1 MSARSRSFASL
12 VRVECLSIVRDRRAM
27 FAAFVLPLVL
37 FPLLFWISG
46 FLERSGKERME
57 SMVIRYALDVRA
69 LDEVSRTELL
79 TALREEGPI
88 DERMVDAALLCGFD
102 PDSAATPSEHE
113 QATALLGEAELLV
126 SVCTDPSQASAS
138 ETAPRVRRW
147 LRSTD
152 EASLEADRRFT
163 QALDKV
169 RISAR
174 TRRLTELFGT
184 DPGAVVLAKA
194 ADQADP
200 TTARG
205 RKFGLWAPLIL
216 IFTLVGSASWV
227 ALAAFAGEREQG
239 TLETLLV
246 QPIDGRLIAQAKY
259 VVVVVVTLASLS
271 VNALGFLATAGL
283 GLISGMDSAGSS
295 ALAAGRVF
303 AAIGVYVPCVL
314 LVCAVLCLI
323 TARAKTFREGQNL
336 LLPIMLVL
344 LLPMVPLPGR
354 DPLLLWSA
362 ACTPLAGSALAVR
375 ETLAGSGLSWLV
387 ATACAA
393 QLAWAWLFVRRV
405 GRLLDGERALAA
417 GDEEREAAA
426 RAVQSR
432 RALRWT
438 MGAIFALYVVGGALQ
453 AWNLV
458 LGLALTLWGIAL
470 PLALL
475 SARGTARR
483 ARESLGQTLGLTR
496 VAPLA
501 LLGALLLAPALAL
514 GAGEL
519 FALQQRIL
527 PLPDGYNAESMLG
540 ALLTLP
546 LWAKLFLIAI
556 TPAICEEL
564 LFRGALLS
572 GLRRDHGWWR
582 TTLIVAVL
590 FGLVHASIY
599 RFLPTGLLGAILAM
613 TTLSSRSLWPAI
625 ALHAA
630 YNGLLVM
637 QGEGWTVPAASAW
650 LALPGLALLVLQLR
664 LVQTQDQEHHAN
676 EAQQRA

>member
-1 MSARSRSFASL
+1 
-12 VRVECLSIVRDRRAM
+12 
-27 FAAFVLPLVL
+27 
-37 FPLLFWISG
+37 
-46 FLERSGKERME
+46 
-57 SMVIRYALDVRA
+57 
-69 LDEVSRTELL
+69 
-79 TALREEGPI
+79 
-88 DERMVDAALLCGFD
+88 
-102 PDSAATPSEHE
+102 
-113 QATALLGEAELLV
+113 
-126 SVCTDPSQASAS
+126 
-138 ETAPRVRRW
+138 
-147 LRSTD
+147 
-152 EASLEADRRFT
+152 
-163 QALDKV
+163 
-169 RISAR
+169 
-174 TRRLTELFGT
+174 
-184 DPGAVVLAKA
+184 
-194 ADQADP
+194 
-200 TTARG
+200 
-205 RKFGLWAPLIL
+205 
-216 IFTLVGSASWV
+216 
-227 ALAAFAGEREQG
+227 
-239 TLETLLV
+239 
-246 QPIDGRLIAQAKY
+246 
-259 VVVVVVTLASLS
+259 
-271 VNALGFLATAGL
+271 
-283 GLISGMDSAGSS
+283 
-295 ALAAGRVF
+295 
-303 AAIGVYVPCVL
+303 
-314 LVCAVLCLI
+314 
-323 TARAKTFREGQNL
+323 
-336 LLPIMLVL
+336 
-344 LLPMVPLPGR
+344 
-354 DPLLLWSA
+354 
-362 ACTPLAGSALAVR
+362 
-375 ETLAGSGLSWLV
+375 
-387 ATACAA
+387 
-393 QLAWAWLFVRRV
+393 
-405 GRLLDGERALAA
+405 
-417 GDEEREAAA
+417 
-426 RAVQSR
+426 
-432 RALRWT
+432 